1 MADVKITALTA
12 IGANPVNPATFP
24 MPMVDLLDPSQAAS
38 GSTRKVTVNQ
48 ILGAGGTATLASA
61 TITGAATVGTTL
73 GVTGVSTLASA
84 VVTGALTVDTTTL
97 VVDATND
104 RVGVNTATFD
114 TNWGPKLQT
123 SSASTDGSGGI
134 VIESYKPNLI
144 LKDASSGAQRR
155 HIYADG
161 GVQYFGYG
169 DASIAEHLSIGTT
182 GNVSVALGNVVIATS
197 GKGID
202 FSAVTGGTGTAT
214 ANVLNDYEE
223 GTWVG
228 TLKGAT
234 TDPTIAVTAAGR
246 YTKIGRQVN
255 VQLFISNV
263 VTTGASGGIS
273 IAGLPFSASS
283 GYGAV
288 GTVGFYEMATFTGS
302 LFAEISSSGTTV
314 GMYSSVSNSV
324 YQPATHNAGI
334 NRYLWLNV
342 TYTV

>member
-12 IGANPVNPATFP
+12 ISSNPVNPATFP
-24 MPMVDLLDPSQAAS
+24 IPMVDLLDNAITAS
-38 GSTRKVTVNQ
+38 GPTKKVTVNQ
-48 ILGAGGTATLASA
+48 ILGAGGVATLASA
-61 TITGAATVGTTL
+61 TI
-73 GVTGVSTLASA
+73 
-84 VVTGALTVDTTTL
+84 TGALTVDTTTL

-144 LKDASSGAQRR
+144 LKDSSVGAQRR

-182 GNVSVALGNVVIATS
+182 GNVSVALGNVVMGTS

-214 ANVLNDYEE
+214 ANVLSDYEE
-223 GTWVG
+223 GTFTPTLTFGGASVG
-228 TLKGAT
+228 MIGTFS
-234 TDPTIAVTAAGR
+234 GR
-246 YTKIGRQVN
+246 YTKVGRAVTVSGLITITTRGTSTGNATIG
-255 VQLFISNV
+255 
-263 VTTGASGGIS
+263 
-273 IAGLPFSASS
+273 GLPFTSAAGDYVAASLRLASISFTDAFQGYVSQSS
-283 GYGAV
+283 TAIV
-288 GTVGFYEMATFTGS
+288 LEQIT
-302 LFAEISSSGTTV
+302 
-314 GMYSSVSNSV
+314 
-324 YQPATHNAGI
+324 NAGTESALTHSNFSVGSSFLI
-334 NRYLWLNV
+334 WNC

>member
-1 MADVKITALTA
+1 MSKQTIN
-12 IGANPVNPATFP
+12 IGASPNDGTGTPLRTSFDYTNQNFTELYTAVG
-24 MPMVDLLDPSQAAS
+24 PS
-38 GSTRKVTVNQ
+38 GNNIVVP
-48 ILGAGGTATLASA
+48 GTAT
-61 TITGAATVGTTL
+61 I
-73 GVTGVSTLASA
+73 
-84 VVTGALTVDTTTL
+84 TGALTVDTTTL

-169 DASIAEHLSIGTT
+169 DASITEHLSIGTT

-223 GTWVG
+223 GTWTPTQGTGLTVVG
-228 TLKGAT
+228 TFSSSGTYTKVGRLV
-234 TDPTIAVTAAGR
+234 TITGNVNAVTSVSAG
-246 YTKIGRQVN
+246 
-255 VQLFISNV
+255 
-263 VTTGASGGIS
+263 AGGI
-273 IAGLPFSASS
+273 ICGALPFSAVQQV
-283 GYGAV
+283 A
-288 GTVGFYEMATFTGS
+288 ATSMNNTF
-302 LFAEISSSGTTV
+302 
-314 GMYSSVSNSV
+314 
-324 YQPATHNAGI
+324 NAGSFCAV
-334 NRYLWLNV
+334 NV
-342 TYTV
+342 TDFYAVTAMAGATSIRFSATYIV

>member
-1 MADVKITALTA
+1 MADAKISALTNLTA
-12 IGANPVNPATFP
+12 ADPTNDMIPI
-24 MPMVDLLDPSQAAS
+24 VDVSDTPPAS
-38 GSTRKVTVNQ
+38 GNTKRISINN
-48 ILGAGGTATLASA
+48 ILSSSPTASGAFS
-61 TITGAATVGTTL
+61 
-73 GVTGVSTLASA
+73 VTGLVTAGSASI
-84 VVTGALTVDTTTL
+84 TGALTVDTSTL

-144 LKDASSGAQRR
+144 LKDSSVGAQRR

-182 GNVSVALGNVVIATS
+182 GNVSVALGNVVMGTS

-223 GTWVG
+223 GTFTPTVI
-228 TLKGAT
+228 GAT
-234 TDPTIAVTAAGR
+234 TAGVGVYGTQVGR
-246 YTKIGRQVN
+246 YTKIGNLVTVQVYLGWSAHTGTGN
-255 VQLFISNV
+255 MRFGNFPFTTSSDSGSNNGVSFGYVNNIALSASNV
-263 VTTGASGGIS
+263 LTSLTSPGNSYVDAYQYPVGGGASTAVPIDT
-273 IAGLPFSASS
+273 AGDVIFTAS
-283 GYGAV
+283 YRV
-288 GTVGFYEMATFTGS
+288 
-302 LFAEISSSGTTV
+302 
-314 GMYSSVSNSV
+314 
-324 YQPATHNAGI
+324 
-334 NRYLWLNV
+334 
-342 TYTV
+342 

>member
-1 MADVKITALTA
+1 MADAKISALTNLTA
-12 IGANPVNPATFP
+12 ADPTNDMIPI
-24 MPMVDLLDPSQAAS
+24 VDVSDTPPAS
-38 GSTRKVTVNQ
+38 GNTKRISINN
-48 ILGAGGTATLASA
+48 ILSSSPTASGAFS
-61 TITGAATVGTTL
+61 
-73 GVTGVSTLASA
+73 VTGLVTAGSASI
-84 VVTGALTVDTTTL
+84 TGALTVDTSTL

-144 LKDASSGAQRR
+144 LKDSSVGAQRR

-182 GNVSVALGNVVIATS
+182 GNVSVALGNVVMGTS

-223 GTWVG
+223 GTFTPTVIGTTADGTIGTYYAQSGIYTKVG
-228 TLKGAT
+228 RAVTVQVYLAWGGGTGAT
-234 TDPTIAVTAAGR
+234 GDLA
-246 YTKIGRQVN
+246 
-255 VQLFISNV
+255 F
-263 VTTGASGGIS
+263 
-273 IAGLPFSASS
+273 AGLPFTTGNIANNYTS
-283 GYGAV
+283 GAIGYFGDIALTALNV
-288 GTVGFYEMATFTGS
+288 PS
-302 LFAEISSSGTTV
+302 LFASPNTTRFLVNQFPV
-314 GMYSSVSNSV
+314 GGGGLTAVPYDVNGAIMFT
-324 YQPATHNAGI
+324 ATYFTA
-334 NRYLWLNV
+334 
-342 TYTV
+342 

>member
-12 IGANPVNPATFP
+12 ISSNPVNPATFP
-24 MPMVDLLDPSQAAS
+24 IPMVDLLDNAITAS
-38 GSTRKVTVNQ
+38 GTTKKVTVNQ
-48 ILGAGGTATLASA
+48 ILGAGGVATLASA
-61 TITGAATVGTTL
+61 TI
-73 GVTGVSTLASA
+73 
-84 VVTGALTVDTTTL
+84 TGALTVDTTTL

-144 LKDASSGAQRR
+144 LKDSSVGAQRR

-182 GNVSVALGNVVIATS
+182 GNVSVALGNVVMGTS

-223 GTWVG
+223 GTFTPTVI
-228 TLKGAT
+228 GAT
-234 TDPTIAVTAAGR
+234 TAGVGVYGTQVGR
-246 YTKIGRQVN
+246 YTKIGNLVTVQVYLDWSAHTGTGN
-255 VQLFISNV
+255 MRFGNFPFTTSSDSGSNNGVSFGYVNNIALSASNV
-263 VTTGASGGIS
+263 LTSLTSPGNSYVDAYQYPVGGGASTAVPIDT
-273 IAGLPFSASS
+273 AGDVIFTAS
-283 GYGAV
+283 YRV
-288 GTVGFYEMATFTGS
+288 
-302 LFAEISSSGTTV
+302 
-314 GMYSSVSNSV
+314 
-324 YQPATHNAGI
+324 
-334 NRYLWLNV
+334 
-342 TYTV
+342 